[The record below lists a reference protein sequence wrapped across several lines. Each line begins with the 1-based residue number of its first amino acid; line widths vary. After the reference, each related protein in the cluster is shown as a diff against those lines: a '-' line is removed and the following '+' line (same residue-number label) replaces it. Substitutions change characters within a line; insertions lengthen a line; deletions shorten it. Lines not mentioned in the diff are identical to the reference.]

1 MSESTDGQEP
11 FDMDVADNEE
21 IESIADAVVGN
32 RYRDTKRE
40 KEFTVSKVDT
50 VRQTVDGH
58 QMEATCVFLE
68 WESGSTG
75 TQNVD
80 DFQTLLTVGEYE
92 EVEL

>member
-1 MSESTDGQEP
+1 MSTNQNEP
-11 FDMDVADNEE
+11 FDMDVSTDEE

-40 KEFTVSKVDT
+40 KEFTVTKADT

-58 QMEATCVFLE
+58 QMEVTCLFFE
-68 WESGSTG
+68 WEDGSTG
-75 TQNVD
+75 HQNVD

-92 EVEL
+92 EVEA